1 MRAPTLEETARE
13 SQTEMTAVR
22 SPEDLEARLA
32 DAIARCALGDRA
44 AFRQL
49 YEATAPRLLGV
60 IAQLVGRGAVAED
73 LLQDVYVRIWKAAGQ
88 YRPGAGS
95 PMAWLAATARY
106 RAIDHLRSR
115 GARPEVAIADLPSR
129 GGDDEADDD
138 PTNRVPDPGAGP
150 AGELEAASGSVAVRR
165 CLSTL
170 QGAQQQSIALA
181 YYQGLSHG
189 EIATHLGA
197 PLGSVKTWVRRG
209 LIALKTCLERCGW
222 SEATS

>member
-1 MRAPTLEETARE
+1 
-13 SQTEMTAVR
+13 MTASVLKGAD
-22 SPEDLEARLA
+22 DLETRLG
-32 DAIARCALGDRA
+32 DWLGRCALGDRQ

-60 IAQLVGRGAVAED
+60 VAQLVGRGALAED

-88 YRPGAGS
+88 YRAGAGS
-95 PMAWLAATARY
+95 PMAWMAATARY

-115 GARPEVAIADLPSR
+115 GARPEVAMADLPGR
-129 GGDDEADDD
+129 ADDGDDD
-138 PTNRVPDPGAGP
+138 PSHRLPDPGPGP
-150 AGELEAASGSVAVRR
+150 ARTFEARSEAEAVQG
-165 CLSTL
+165 CLGTL
-170 QGAQQQSIALA
+170 QGSQQQSISLA

-189 EIATHLGA
+189 EIAAHLGA

-209 LIALKTCLERCGW
+209 LIALKACLERCGW